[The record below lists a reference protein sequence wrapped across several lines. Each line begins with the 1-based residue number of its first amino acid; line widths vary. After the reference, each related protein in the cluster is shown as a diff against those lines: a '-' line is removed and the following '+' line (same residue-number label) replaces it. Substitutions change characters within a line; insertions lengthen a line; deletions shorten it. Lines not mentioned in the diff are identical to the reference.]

1 MAEGFLTRWSQRKRE
16 AVAGKAPAE
25 SPSGAPPEVPAQALS
40 PGPAG
45 TPTPALP
52 AAPEA
57 TAEPVQA
64 APPPVMADVQ
74 ALTSE
79 SDFSP
84 FVARGVAPE
93 VRNAAMKKLFA
104 DPRFNVMDG
113 LDTYIDDYSKPDPI
127 PESMMRQL
135 ASSKFL
141 KLFDAEPR
149 DAEHGDVANSPTTQ
163 SVAQSQ
169 VPSLAADAGA
179 GAPTTE
185 PHLATPGTK
194 HANSDLRLQQDDATG
209 SPNARGGAQ

>member
-25 SPSGAPPEVPAQALS
+25 SPSGAPPEVLAQALS
-40 PGPAG
+40 PGPAS
-45 TPTPALP
+45 TPTPALQ

-57 TAEPVQA
+57 TPAPVQA

-149 DAEHGDVANSPTTQ
+149 DAEHGDVANSPNTQ

-169 VPSLAADAGA
+169 APSLAADAGA

-185 PHLATPGTK
+185 PHLATPGTE

-209 SPNARGGAQ
+209 SRNARGGAQ